1 MISSQ
6 RPNRI
11 VITWSSTD
19 FNAIV
24 KIYQSIDIV
33 DWARDAF
40 LILSLDH
47 ERDSRLNDFLNVQFR
62 NKKQMSFTTGQY
74 VMDITF
80 ALNLKIT

>member
-1 MISSQ
+1 M
-6 RPNRI
+6 
-11 VITWSSTD
+11 ITWSSTD

-24 KIYQSIDIV
+24 KIYKSIAIF

-62 NKKQMSFTTGQY
+62 NMKLMSFTTGQY
-74 VMDITF
+74 VVDITF